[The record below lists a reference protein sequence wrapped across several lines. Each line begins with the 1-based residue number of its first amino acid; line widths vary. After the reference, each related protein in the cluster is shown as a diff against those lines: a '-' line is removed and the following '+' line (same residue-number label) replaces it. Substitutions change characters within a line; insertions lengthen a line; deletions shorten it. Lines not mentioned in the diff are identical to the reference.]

1 MWSQF
6 EASNIGAYSLL
17 NWQVTPLLTTYMP
30 IADSARPVTL
40 AFAQSVMSCIRAK
53 DVNKG
58 SQIPPNAAAAAP
70 LDASGSSSNSTG
82 STGASAQTSTN
93 MMLSG
98 GAIAGIVIGAIVGT
112 ALLVGVL
119 LFARKRRATKKSYT
133 RQQSTGSEYG
143 DMELTH
149 DKGPNGTIAEVSGYS
164 KVGEAP
170 DTNSYHEMHVPPVEL
185 HDKRLELNE
194 LPA

>member
-6 EASNIGAYSLL
+6 EAANNGIYVLAS
-17 NWQVTPLLTTYMP
+17 WQVTPLLTTYMP

-40 AFAQSVMSCIRAK
+40 AFAKSVMSCLRSK

-58 SQIPPNAAAAAP
+58 SQIPQNAPPAAP
-70 LDASGSSSNSTG
+70 LNATGSSSNSTE
-82 STGASAQTSTN
+82 SSAQTSTN
-93 MMLSG
+93 MMLGG
-98 GAIAGIVIGAIVGT
+98 GAIAGIVIGAIFGIALVVG
-112 ALLVGVL
+112 LL
-119 LFARKRRATKKSYT
+119 LFARKRRAAKKSYT
-133 RQQSTGSEYG
+133 RQQSTGSDYG

-170 DTNSYHEMHVPPVEL
+170 DTNSFHEMHVPPVEL